1 MALHEV
7 LDALVPDGS
16 TVAWE
21 GVPVA
26 VARALLR
33 RRGLTLVS
41 TSPGVSGN
49 LLVGAGCVDRLVT
62 SSVEGPQI
70 HAALRSGLA
79 LEEHSATGM
88 ATAYDA
94 GAAGLPCGLL
104 RGYVGTDLT
113 AVTRVAT
120 VRCPF
125 TGEELAAVPALT
137 PDVAIVHAPSADR
150 IPPDRLPPLYAAR
163 RALVV
168 VDDVADDG
176 PGAPW
181 FAQVVRVEPDD
192 DDWAGLLGDRARF
205 AAWLAEVR
213 A

>member
-1 MALHEV
+1 MALAEAV
-7 LDALVPDGS
+7 DALVPDGS

-41 TSPGVSGN
+41 TAPGVSGD

-62 SSVEGPQI
+62 SAVAGPRIQ
-70 HAALRSGLA
+70 AALRSGLA
-79 LEEHSATGM
+79 LEEHTATGM
-88 ATAYDA
+88 AAAYDA

-104 RGYVGTDLT
+104 RGYTGTDLA

-125 TGEELAAVPALT
+125 TGEQLAAVPALT
-137 PDVAIVHAPSADR
+137 PDVAIVHAPRADR
-150 IPPDRLPPLYAAR
+150 ISPDRLPPLYAAR

-168 VDDVADDG
+168 VDEDG
-176 PGAPW
+176 GEAPW
-181 FAQVVRVEPDD
+181 FAEVVRAEPDED
-192 DDWAGLLGDRARF
+192 GWAELLADRTRF
-205 AAWLAEVR
+205 TAWLAQAR

>member
-1 MALHEV
+1 VALAEV
-7 LDALVPDGS
+7 VEALVPDRS

-41 TSPGVSGN
+41 TSPGVSGD

-62 SSVEGPQI
+62 SSVAGPRIQ
-70 HAALRSGLA
+70 AALRAGLE
-79 LEEHSATGM
+79 LEEHTATGM
-88 ATAYDA
+88 AAAYDA

-104 RGYVGTDLT
+104 RGYRGSDLA

-137 PDVAIVHAPSADR
+137 PDVAIVHAPRADR

-168 VDDVADDG
+168 VDTDG

-181 FAQVVRVEPDD
+181 FAEVVRDEPDEV
-192 DDWAGLLGDRARF
+192 DWAGLVADRARF